1 MSGTPYQ
8 PIPCVQ
14 HERLEYAA
22 LRKQWLDVKV
32 AGKLQRLLPLD
43 DTFSR
48 VGDIR
53 VPKVYTGFVAPRPDP
68 DKGREL
74 RRDLGLAPGQKL
86 VVASSGGGR
95 AGYRL
100 LKPVLA
106 ACRRLQSRLGVRLA
120 LFTGPFMADAEF
132 NDLQAEAGEGLVV
145 QRFTPRFLDYLSAA
159 DLSIS
164 LAGYNTCMNLLAT
177 GVPALVL
184 PYARQRE
191 QPLRVER
198 LKPCLPLM
206 ILSEEDLAPERL
218 ASAIESGLQLKP
230 RPGPPPVDLDGAAR
244 TARCLD
250 NWPHGHAP
258 SA

>member
-1 MSGTPYQ
+1 
-8 PIPCVQ
+8 
-14 HERLEYAA
+14 
-22 LRKQWLDVKV
+22 
-32 AGKLQRLLPLD
+32 
-43 DTFSR
+43 
-48 VGDIR
+48 
-53 VPKVYTGFVAPRPDP
+53 
-68 DKGREL
+68 
-74 RRDLGLAPGQKL
+74 

-106 ACRRLQSRLGVRLA
+106 ACRRLQGRRGLRLA
-120 LFTGPFMADAEF
+120 LFTGPFMAEAEF
-132 NDLQAEAGEGLVV
+132 DDLQAEAGEDLVV

-198 LKPCLPLM
+198 LKPYLPLTV
-206 ILSEEDLAPERL
+206 LSEEDLAPERL
-218 ASAIESGLQLKP
+218 APVIESGLQLKP
-230 RPGPPPVDLDGAAR
+230 RLGPPPVNLAGAARRPAVWKIGRTAVRLRLDGASPPRPGPSVDVGIEVAGKGLFQESLSFTRNSACDIQFLPACMGAR
-244 TARCLD
+244 SIGADSNGRRAL
-250 NWPHGHAP
+250 PGRMP
-258 SA
+258 GRR